1 MPEMCALSRAIGNDE
16 ECGRGWCAFWE
27 HGGAIVE
34 PGCTVQRLG
43 LDLENVELCHYLL
56 DLRRALTN
64 ARNEEESRIARQ
76 QLAELVPPDLSGA

>member
-1 MPEMCALSRAIGNDE
+1 MPDMCALSRAIGNDE

-34 PGCTVQRLG
+34 PGCTVKRLG
-43 LDLENVELCHYLL
+43 LDLDNVELVHYLL
-56 DLRRALTN
+56 DLRRALNN